1 MDILLNSNASSS
13 FNSVVDGVET
23 NQNPFVYRYGQN
35 LDGTTLSGIS
45 RTFQEVQPQNSPNFN
60 TAVDFHIPKSGLLKN
75 MFVKMKLG
83 KTGTDGANG
92 AIGALQCSRIQLLT
106 SGRILAEQTAEGL
119 LNKISSQPYESR
131 KVMEKMLNIQGD
143 NQSHGSTATAK
154 TSILC
159 YIPLLFSCVEGME
172 KVYDTNFVAPL
183 VLRCFV
189 DSASSYNQDN
199 ATPPVAS
206 NLTSISMSL
215 YCEFI
220 REPAEHQQK
229 RIQADYSDGALQRVQ
244 WNELHEFTDKTL
256 SAGDRAMSH
265 EIKTNNYIQEI
276 WIFVDDR
283 TGGSSTV
290 GQPVKLNS
298 VKLEANGQVIADFGN
313 SEDAELLRY
322 IGDLDADKWE
332 YASGNGWDSQAY
344 LQRRYK
350 YSFQLSNDT
359 RKVFGGSASREL
371 SNFKVSVTVD
381 GASDTAH
388 RLHCHIKYAQLES
401 IESASG
407 KVTTSISS

>member
-45 RTFQEVQPQNSPNFN
+45 RTFQEVQPQNSPAFN

-75 MFVKMKLG
+75 MFVKMKLAKDAG
-83 KTGTDGANG
+83 EKSNG

-143 NQSHGSTATAK
+143 NDSHGA
-154 TSILC
+154 SILC

-183 VLRCFV
+183 VVRCFV
-189 DSASSYNQDN
+189 DAGTAHN
-199 ATPPVAS
+199 ATSADDTVAVA
-206 NLTSISMSL
+206 LDSISMSL

-276 WIFVDDR
+276 WVFVDDR
-283 TGGSSTV
+283 TAGTSTI

-322 IGDLDADKWE
+322 IGDLEADKWE

-381 GASDTAH
+381 GATTTAH
-388 RLHCHIKYAQLES
+388 RLHVHIKYAQLES